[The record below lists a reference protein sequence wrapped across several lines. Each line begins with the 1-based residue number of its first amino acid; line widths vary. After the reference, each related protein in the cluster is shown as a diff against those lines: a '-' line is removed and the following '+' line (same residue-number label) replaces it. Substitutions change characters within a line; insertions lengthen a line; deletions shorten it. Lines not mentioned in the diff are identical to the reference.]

1 LIQKSSKP
9 LKFVGMILQNY
20 LIARLKVTEAKKEL
34 KNILIEMNLRKL
46 LTTDWITIL
55 GEKLNDK
62 SRELGHNTKTKIHKP
77 TSTELLNKNYK
88 SKFKRKKRLSY

>member
-1 LIQKSSKP
+1 LIQQSLMP
-9 LKFVGMILQNY
+9 LKFVGMSLQNY
-20 LIARLKVTEAKKEL
+20 HTVPLKQKKEQIE
-34 KNILIEMNLRKL
+34 NMLIEMNLRKL

-77 TSTELLNKNYK
+77 TSTERLNKNYK